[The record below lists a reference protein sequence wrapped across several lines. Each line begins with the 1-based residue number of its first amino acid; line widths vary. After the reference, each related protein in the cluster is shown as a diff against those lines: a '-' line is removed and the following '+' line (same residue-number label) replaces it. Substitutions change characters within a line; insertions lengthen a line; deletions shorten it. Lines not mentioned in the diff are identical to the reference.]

1 MSDSWKDCEGQV
13 VDGQFQLLQHLG
25 GSDHSVVFSTQRGE
39 DKREKAAIKFIQA
52 DAPNAQAQLS
62 RWKHTAQFSH
72 PNLIT
77 LFESGRCQLAGMDLL
92 YVVMEFAQENLA
104 QFLPHRPLS
113 EEETHDMLEPFIGTL
128 TYLHGKGFV
137 HGRIKPG
144 NILAIDDQLK
154 LSSDSVCRS
163 GEAQIGAGK
172 PDAYTAPECVSGT
185 STPAGD
191 VWSLGVTLVESLT
204 QQVPEQK
211 EQDQLVV
218 ADSVPQLFLDIATH
232 SLRNDPKSRW
242 TIAEISTRLNPPAK
256 PIAAAASAS
265 AGANATAT
273 AFASAGSAAAV
284 GVADPVMPAAPRIPT
299 GISASAVSAASAA
312 APARPV
318 AYIDPLSVPLS
329 TVAPLTAA
337 AQGTLN
343 YQRKGSGIAPRR
355 SPYVILTVLVAL
367 TVGAVLAF
375 PSLRTRLS
383 ELYASAVA
391 NLPAVRPDT
400 ASPAAAQS
408 APAAA
413 ASVLQPTT
421 PDKQQTAAPETVAQS
436 QPQLPANQTPKN
448 ESKDSIAAA
457 SQKHDINK
465 DGSSSEGSTA
475 EATPIAVSPLA
486 PAHRNPVTA
495 SSNVVPSAPAG
506 SVTQGV
512 VLNEVLPA
520 VTAKSRRTIQGTVR
534 VIVKAHVDASGN
546 VTGAVPAAA
555 SSKFFGDAAVQAVK
569 RWDFSPA
576 KVAGQ
581 PAASEWLVRFDITQN
596 DIKVL
601 PAQTKP

>member
-62 RWKHTAQFSH
+62 RWKDTAQFSH

-92 YVVMEFAQENLA
+92 YVVMEFAHENLA

-113 EEETHDMLEPFIGTL
+113 AEETHDMLEPFIDTL

-172 PDAYTAPECVSGT
+172 PDVYTAPECVSET

-204 QQVPEQK
+204 QQVPEQN
-211 EQDQLVV
+211 EEDQLVV
-218 ADSVPQLFLDIATH
+218 ADSLPPLFLDIATH

-265 AGANATAT
+265 GGANATAT

-284 GVADPVMPAAPRIPT
+284 GVADPVMPAAARIPA
-299 GISASAVSAASAA
+299 GISASALSAASAA
-312 APARPV
+312 APARSV
-318 AYIDPLSVPLS
+318 AYIDPLCVPLS

-375 PSLRTRLS
+375 PGLRARLS

-391 NLPAVRPDT
+391 SLPAVQPDT

-413 ASVLQPTT
+413 ASALQPTT
-421 PDKQQTAAPETVAQS
+421 PETVAQS

-448 ESKDSIAAA
+448 ESNDSMATAG
-457 SQKHDINK
+457 QKQYINK
-465 DGSSSEGSTA
+465 DGSSSVGSTA
-475 EATPIAVSPLA
+475 AATPIAVSPLA

-495 SSNVVPSAPAG
+495 SSNVVPTAPPG
-506 SVTQGV
+506 SVSQGA

-520 VTAKSRRTIQGTVR
+520 VTARSRRTIQGTVR
-534 VIVKAHVDASGN
+534 VIVKVHVDASGN

-576 KVAGQ
+576 KVAGE